1 MLKRTPLRPKKNYTL
16 KRTPLKVKS
25 AGLKRSPLKA
35 KSTQLKKTLLRKQN
49 EEKKKAWEEA
59 RQKRLATDG
68 GKCVVCKKKAT
79 EVHHIHLRSK
89 RPDLLL
95 NQNNLRSL
103 CSKHHCHQG
112 SENYGKQCELLARV
126 EHITVEELLDKA
138 QQPDEGE

>member
-16 KRTPLKVKS
+16 KRTPLKSKG
-25 AGLKRSPLKA
+25 AGLKRSPLKI
-35 KSTQLKKTLLRKQN
+35 KTTQLKRTPLKKQN

-59 RQKRLATDG
+59 RAKRLEKDN

-103 CSKHHCHQG
+103 CSKHHFHQG
-112 SENYGKQCELLARV
+112 NEKYDKQCELLARV
-126 EHITVEELLDKA
+126 EGITVEELLYNA
-138 QQPDEGE
+138 EQPDGE

>member
-35 KSTQLKKTLLRKQN
+35 KPSQLKRTPLKKQN
-49 EEKKKAWEEA
+49 EQYKKDWEEA
-59 RQKRLATDG
+59 RKKRLEIDG
-68 GKCVVCKKKAT
+68 EKCVVCKKKAT
-79 EVHHIHLRSK
+79 QVHHIHLRSR
-89 RPDLLL
+89 RPDLIL

-103 CSKHHCHQG
+103 CNKHHFHIG
-112 SENYGKQCELLARV
+112 SEKYQEQCELLARV